1 MSKVES
7 NRGRVF
13 WIERNCR
20 REISKENRFI
30 FVCYKPGANGRNIV
44 GQQLPTLFDVICC
57 VHLHTLLHVVACCC
71 AKLETRET
79 FSYMQTDATTPN
91 NVGSC
96 WPTMLRLFAPGY
108 TVSKFT
114 EWLPTSRSEWIMV
127 CKNLKHTSFLMNWFV
142 KWPIKFTAKI
152 LRIISTMHSSVASVL
167 CPNHNDCSLDLCYL
181 FSMPLNQLI
190 FTAILRL
197 QSTMI
202 IFQKNYQNPKSWSKI
217 FPS

>member
-1 MSKVES
+1 MS
-7 NRGRVF
+7 
-13 WIERNCR
+13 
-20 REISKENRFI
+20 
-30 FVCYKPGANGRNIV
+30 KPGANGRNIV

-57 VHLHTLLHVVACCC
+57 VHLHTLLHVVACRC

-96 WPTMLRLFAPGY
+96 WPTMLRLFAPGC
-108 TVSKFT
+108 TVNKFT

-202 IFQKNYQNPKSWSKI
+202 IFQKNYQNPI
-217 FPS
+217 Q